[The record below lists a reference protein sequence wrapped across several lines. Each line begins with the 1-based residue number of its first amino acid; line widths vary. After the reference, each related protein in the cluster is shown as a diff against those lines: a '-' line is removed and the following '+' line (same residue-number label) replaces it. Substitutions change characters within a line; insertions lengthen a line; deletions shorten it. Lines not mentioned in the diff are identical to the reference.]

1 MIFLKKCNIDLIT
14 VKIIIMKNFSY
25 LQEKVN
31 KKIGLNNRSIS
42 KFIKINQNL
51 SLGLFFNK
59 FCILNNNKKIIKEN
73 IFFLT
78 KIRTFKGLR
87 HKLGY
92 PVRGQRTHT
101 NAKTNKR

>member
-1 MIFLKKCNIDLIT
+1 M
-14 VKIIIMKNFSY
+14 KIFSY

-31 KKIGLNNRSIS
+31 HKSGLNNRFTSN
-42 KFIKINQNL
+42 FFKINHTL
-51 SLGLFFNK
+51 SLNLFFKK
-59 FCILNNNKKIIKEN
+59 FCISKNNKKIIREN
-73 IFFLT
+73 IYFLT

>member
-1 MIFLKKCNIDLIT
+1 
-14 VKIIIMKNFSY
+14 MKNFSF
-25 LQEKVN
+25 LQKKVN
-31 KKIGLNNRSIS
+31 QKIGLNNRLIS
-42 KFIKINQNL
+42 KFIKNNQNL
-51 SLGLFFNK
+51 SSNLFFKK
-59 FCILNNNKKIIKEN
+59 FCILKNNKKMIKEN

>member
-1 MIFLKKCNIDLIT
+1 
-14 VKIIIMKNFSY
+14 MKLFSY
-25 LQEKVN
+25 LQKKVN
-31 KKIGLNNRSIS
+31 HKSGLNTRFIS
-42 KFIKINQNL
+42 KKFKITHNL
-51 SLGLFFNK
+51 FLNLFSTN
-59 FCILNNNKKIIKEN
+59 FCVFKNNKTFLKEN
-73 IFFLT
+73 IYFLT

>member
-1 MIFLKKCNIDLIT
+1 
-14 VKIIIMKNFSY
+14 MKNLSY

-31 KKIGLNNRSIS
+31 QKIGLNNRFIS
-42 KFIKINQNL
+42 KFIRINQNL
-51 SLGLFFNK
+51 FLNLFFKK
-59 FCILNNNKKIIKEN
+59 FCISKNNKKFIKEN